1 MFMKR
6 LSETQIQT
14 LKVFI
19 FFLALIPLGRLAW
32 WAYAD
37 ALGSNPIEKLIHQ
50 TGYWTLTFL
59 TITMAV
65 TPLRLWLGW
74 VWLGRFR
81 RMLGLFA
88 FFYGF
93 LHLSIY
99 VVLDQFFDWMGILK
113 DIAKRPYITVGFTA
127 MMMMVPLA
135 LTSTDG
141 MIRRLGGQR
150 WRSLHRLVYLI
161 TLLGGIHFIWLV
173 KKDILIPVIFMTLF
187 SVSLSLRGLNK
198 LRKPTALKP

>member
-1 MFMKR
+1 MMIKR
-6 LSETQIQT
+6 LSETQIKT

-19 FFLALIPLGRLAW
+19 FFLSLIPLGRLGW

-37 ALGSNPIEKLIHQ
+37 ALGSNPIEKLIRQ

-65 TPLRLWLGW
+65 TPLRLWLGL

-88 FFYGF
+88 FFYSI
-93 LHLSIY
+93 LHLSSY
-99 VVLDQFFDWMGILK
+99 VILDQFFDWMGILK
-113 DIAKRPYITVGFTA
+113 DIAKRPYITVGFTGLML
-127 MMMMVPLA
+127 MMPLA
-135 LTSTDG
+135 LTSSDG

-150 WRSLHRLVYLI
+150 WRSLHRLIYLI
-161 TLLGGIHFIWLV
+161 TLLGVIHFIWLV
-173 KKDILIPVIFMTLF
+173 KKDIFVPMTFMALF
-187 SVSLSLRGLNK
+187 CLSLSLRGLIK
-198 LRKPTALKP
+198 VRTPTSPKP

>member
-1 MFMKR
+1 MTIKR
-6 LSETQIQT
+6 LSEIQIQT

-37 ALGSNPIEKLIHQ
+37 TLGSNPIEKLTHQ

-59 TITMAV
+59 TITMAI
-65 TPLRLWLGW
+65 TPLRLWLGL

-88 FFYGF
+88 FFYGS
-93 LHLSIY
+93 LHFSTYI
-99 VVLDQFFDWMGILK
+99 VLDQFFDWMGILK
-113 DIAKRPYITVGFTA
+113 DITKRPYITVGFTA
-127 MMMMVPLA
+127 LMMMVPLA
-135 LTSTDG
+135 VTSTDG

-150 WRSLHRLVYLI
+150 WRSLHRLIYLI

-173 KKDILIPVIFMTLF
+173 KKDILIPVIFLSLF
-187 SVSLSLRGLNK
+187 CVSLSLRGLVTF
-198 LRKPTALKP
+198 RKPTGPKP